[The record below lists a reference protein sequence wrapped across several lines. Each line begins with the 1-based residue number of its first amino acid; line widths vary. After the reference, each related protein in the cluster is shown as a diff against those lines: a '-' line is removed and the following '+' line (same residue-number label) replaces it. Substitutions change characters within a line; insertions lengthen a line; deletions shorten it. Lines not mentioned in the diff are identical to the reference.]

1 MTTLSRLSE
10 KVAFYFE
17 GKEITFGEIEK
28 RAGEVAA
35 SLLSLRVEPGSR
47 VAILLPNGP
56 DLIFAHLGIN
66 FAGAVRIPLNPAYG
80 ERELNH
86 IFEDSGAE
94 VIFAHPEYVPR
105 LKKLRV
111 FPKEIIAVGEE
122 NWVRIGGRGIGDFLV
137 AGDGFYDEEVK
148 DSDLAMIAYTSGTT
162 GLSKGAMITHGNLRS
177 NIETLVKFWGWT
189 ENEKL
194 LLTLPLFHIHGL
206 GLGIHGVLATGC
218 SCILK
223 PKFDAEEV
231 LNILSQGETT
241 LFMGVPTMYH
251 RLAEIDNPSRFD
263 LSGVRLF
270 ISGSAA
276 LAPALFHKFE
286 KLYGHKILERY
297 GLTETIMNTSNPLDG
312 IRKPG
317 SVGLP
322 LPGVEVRIIGEKGN
336 YLKAGK
342 TGEVAVKGPN
352 VFQGYL
358 NQLEATEK
366 AFVKKY
372 FRTGDLGFFDEEGYL
387 HLSGRK
393 SELIISG
400 GYNVYPR
407 EVEDVINTH
416 PKVQEAAVAGISD
429 QELGERVWAF
439 IVPRKVEENNRQSCS
454 GRACSTGKE
463 IIDLPELK
471 AFLQCQI
478 AGYKIPKGVTLLK
491 ELPRN
496 AMGKILKNKLKETR
510 GR

>member
-1 MTTLSRLSE
+1 MSLNELFVATFSRFAE
-10 KVAFYFE
+10 RVAFYFE
-17 GKEITFGEIEK
+17 GREITFGEIKK

-47 VAILLPNGP
+47 VAVFLPNGP
-56 DLIFAHLGIN
+56 DLIYAHLGIN
-66 FAGAVRIPLNPAYG
+66 FVGAVRIPLNPAYG

-94 VIFAHPEYVPR
+94 VIFAHPEYIPR

-137 AGDGFYDEEVK
+137 AGDGYFEEDIK
-148 DSDLAMIAYTSGTT
+148 DTDLAMIAYTSGTT

-189 ENEKL
+189 QDEHL

-206 GLGIHGVLATGC
+206 GLGVHGVLATGC

-223 PKFDAEEV
+223 TRFDPEEV
-231 LNILSQGETT
+231 LNILNRGETT

-251 RLAEIDNPSRFD
+251 RLAEIGEPSRFD
-263 LSGVRLF
+263 LSRVRLF

-276 LAPALFHKFE
+276 LSPALFHKFE
-286 KLYGHKILERY
+286 ELYGHKILERY

-312 IRKPG
+312 VRKPG

-322 LPGVEVRIIGEKGN
+322 LPGIEVRV
-336 YLKAGK
+336 
-342 TGEVAVKGPN
+342 TGERGDLLKPGESGEVVVKGPN

-358 NQLEATEK
+358 NQPQATEA
-366 AFVKKY
+366 AFVNNY
-372 FRTGDLGFFDEEGYL
+372 FRTGDLGFFDGDGYL
-387 HLSGRK
+387 HLVGRK

-400 GYNVYPR
+400 GYNVYPK
-407 EVEDVINTH
+407 EVEEVITTH
-416 PKVQEAAVAGISD
+416 PKVKDAAVAGLED
-429 QELGERVWAF
+429 QELGEKVWAF
-439 IVPRKVEENNRQSCS
+439 IVPRENETLDHS
-454 GRACSTGKE
+454 
-463 IIDLPELK
+463 ELK
-471 AFLQCQI
+471 GFLQGKI
-478 AGYKIPKGVTLLK
+478 AGYKIPKGVTLVS

-496 AMGKILKNKLKETR
+496 EMGKILKNKLKATSNER
-510 GR
+510 RA

>member
-1 MTTLSRLSE
+1 MSLNELFMSIFSRFSE

-17 GKEITFGEIEK
+17 GRAITFGEIEK

-47 VAILLPNGP
+47 VAVFLPNGP
-56 DLIFAHLGIN
+56 DLIYAHLGIN

-111 FPKEIIAVGEE
+111 YPRDIIAVGEE

-223 PKFDAEEV
+223 PKFDPEEV
-231 LNILSQGETT
+231 LNILNRGEAT

-251 RLAEIDNPSRFD
+251 RLVEFDSSQPTRFD
-263 LSGVRLF
+263 LSLVRLF

-276 LAPALFHKFE
+276 LSPELFHRFE
-286 KLYGHKILERY
+286 ELYGHKILERY

-312 IRKPG
+312 VRKPG
-317 SVGLP
+317 SVGFP
-322 LPGVEVRIIGEKGN
+322 LPGVEVRILGEKGDF
-336 YLKAGK
+336 LPPGE

-358 NQLEATEK
+358 NQPQATEA
-366 AFVKKY
+366 AFVNDF
-372 FRTGDLGFFDEEGYL
+372 FRTGDLGFFDGEGYL
-387 HLSGRK
+387 HLAGRK

-416 PKVQEAAVAGISD
+416 PKVQETAVAGLAD
-429 QELGERVWAF
+429 QELGEKVWAF
-439 IVPRKVEENNRQSCS
+439 IVPREGESIETS
-454 GRACSTGKE
+454 
-463 IIDLPELK
+463 ELK
-471 AFLQCQI
+471 LFLQGKI
-478 AGYKIPKGVTLLK
+478 AGYKIPKGVTLVSA
-491 ELPRN
+491 LPRN
-496 AMGKILKNKLKETR
+496 ALGKVMKSELKVAG

>member
-1 MTTLSRLSE
+1 
-10 KVAFYFE
+10 
-17 GKEITFGEIEK
+17 
-28 RAGEVAA
+28 
-35 SLLSLRVEPGSR
+35 
-47 VAILLPNGP
+47 
-56 DLIFAHLGIN
+56 
-66 FAGAVRIPLNPAYG
+66 
-80 ERELNH
+80 
-86 IFEDSGAE
+86 
-94 VIFAHPEYVPR
+94 
-105 LKKLRV
+105 
-111 FPKEIIAVGEE
+111 
-122 NWVRIGGRGIGDFLV
+122 
-137 AGDGFYDEEVK
+137 
-148 DSDLAMIAYTSGTT
+148 
-162 GLSKGAMITHGNLRS
+162 
-177 NIETLVKFWGWT
+177 
-189 ENEKL
+189 
-194 LLTLPLFHIHGL
+194 
-206 GLGIHGVLATGC
+206 
-218 SCILK
+218 
-223 PKFDAEEV
+223 
-231 LNILSQGETT
+231 
-241 LFMGVPTMYH
+241 
-251 RLAEIDNPSRFD
+251 
-263 LSGVRLF
+263 
-270 ISGSAA
+270 
-276 LAPALFHKFE
+276 
-286 KLYGHKILERY
+286 
-297 GLTETIMNTSNPLDG
+297 
-312 IRKPG
+312 
-317 SVGLP
+317 VGLP

>member
-1 MTTLSRLSE
+1 MSLNKLFLSTFSRYPSR
-10 KVAFYFE
+10 VAFQFE
-17 GKEITFGEIEK
+17 GREITFGEIEK

-35 SLLSLRVEPGSR
+35 SLLTLRVEPGSR
-47 VAILLPNGP
+47 VAVLLPNGP

-86 IFEDSGAE
+86 IFEDSEAE
-94 VIFAHPEYVPR
+94 IIFTHPEYVPR

-111 FPKEIIAVGEE
+111 FPREIIAVGEE

-137 AGDGFYDEEVK
+137 AGDTFCDEEVK
-148 DSDLAMIAYTSGTT
+148 DSELAMIAYTSGTT

-177 NIETLVKFWGWT
+177 NIETLIKFWGWT

-206 GLGIHGVLATGC
+206 GLGIHGVMATGC

-223 PKFDAEEV
+223 PKFDPEEV
-231 LNILSQGETT
+231 LNILNRGEAT

-251 RLAEIDNPSRFD
+251 RLAEIENPSRFD
-263 LSGVRLF
+263 LSRVRLF

-276 LAPALFHKFE
+276 LSPALFQKFE
-286 KLYGHKILERY
+286 ELYGHKILERY

-322 LPGVEVRIIGEKGN
+322 LPGIEVRIIGEKGN

-352 VFQGYL
+352 IFKGYL
-358 NQLEATEK
+358 NQPDATEK

-429 QELGERVWAF
+429 PELGEKVWAF
-439 IVPRKVEENNRQSCS
+439 IVPRGQESIEVS
-454 GRACSTGKE
+454 
-463 IIDLPELK
+463 ELK
-471 AFLQCQI
+471 AFLQGQI
-478 AGYKIPKGVTLLK
+478 AGYKIPKGVTLVS

-496 AMGKILKNKLKETR
+496 AMGKVMKNQMKPVSGL
-510 GR
+510 